1 MNEDITNGDNERPLA
16 KVTCSSYDCE
26 RDLHCFRRRRPG
38 KQSYRS
44 EVCVACGAQLV
55 EWQRLDN
62 NDLNDVENT
71 FKSLERELIRHHFW
85 HNTFDERALK
95 HAEGQGFVGLR
106 QRAENRLRSSLR
118 KPSSENSWDGRQTP
132 LEGNVIYY
140 AQHATATCCRKCAEI
155 WHGFDREK
163 QLTDD
168 EFEYMSELVMRYI
181 YKRLPDLPLVGP
193 KARPQIAK
201 ARVLE

>member
-1 MNEDITNGDNERPLA
+1 MDKDIVNGDKEKPLA
-16 KVTCSSYDCE
+16 KITCSSYDCE
-26 RDLHCFRRRRPG
+26 QDLHCFRRKRPK

-44 EVCVACGAQLV
+44 EECVACGAQLV
-55 EWQRLDN
+55 EWQRLDK

-85 HNTFDERALK
+85 HKAFDDEALK
-95 HAEGQGFVGLR
+95 HAEGQGLVGLR
-106 QRAENRLRSSLR
+106 QGVQNRLRSCLR

-132 LEGNVIYY
+132 LKGRVIYY

-168 EFEYMSELVMRYI
+168 EFEYMSELVMKYI
-181 YKRLPDLPLVGP
+181 DKRLPDLPSAGP
-193 KARPQIAK
+193 KARPQKTKKRI
-201 ARVLE
+201 LE